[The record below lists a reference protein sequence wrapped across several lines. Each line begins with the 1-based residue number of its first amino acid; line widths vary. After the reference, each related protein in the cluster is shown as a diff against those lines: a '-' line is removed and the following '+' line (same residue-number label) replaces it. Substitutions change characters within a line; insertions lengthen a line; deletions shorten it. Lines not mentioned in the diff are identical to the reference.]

1 MNKKI
6 FYRNSQGKAVPVGR
20 ATRCNKLSMDD
31 LTPLFTRAP
40 SETRKRNSNDHVETV
55 SKLERSTFKKNHKM
69 NSTASV
75 GSSVLVSKTS
85 SPLKFSV
92 RQSQAKTV
100 VVKDKLKYYKFY
112 YQIGFGGF
120 GRVWK
125 VYNKEDMRDW
135 AMKEISKRKYASK
148 HLGSS
153 RKTT

>member
-6 FYRNSQGKAVPVGR
+6 FYRNSLGKGVVVGR
-20 ATRCNKLSMDD
+20 ATRSNKLSMDD

-40 SETRKRNSNDHVETV
+40 SEIRKRNSNDHYETG
-55 SKLERSTFKKNHKM
+55 SKLERSTFKKNNKM

-75 GSSVLVSKTS
+75 GASILVSKTS

-92 RQSQAKTV
+92 RQSQAKHV
-100 VVKDKLKYYKFY
+100 IKDKLKFYKFY

-135 AMKEISKRKYASK
+135 AMKEISKRK
-148 HLGSS
+148 
-153 RKTT
+153 